1 MDYSEHQR
9 QDGRL
14 AMLRALYEQ
23 DDDRLNET
31 ILMKVLETYGYRK
44 TKEWVRTQLRFMEDV
59 GAVRLHKAGED
70 FLIAE
75 ITSAGSNHVER
86 TAVIEG
92 IARPSRR

>member
-1 MDYSEHQR
+1 MDYAEHQR

-44 TKEWVRTQLRFMEDV
+44 TKEWLRTELRVMEDL
-59 GAVRLHKAGED
+59 GAVRLYRAGE
-70 FLIAE
+70 FLTAE
-75 ITSAGSNHVER
+75 ITAAGAGHVER
-86 TAVIEG
+86 TSIIEG